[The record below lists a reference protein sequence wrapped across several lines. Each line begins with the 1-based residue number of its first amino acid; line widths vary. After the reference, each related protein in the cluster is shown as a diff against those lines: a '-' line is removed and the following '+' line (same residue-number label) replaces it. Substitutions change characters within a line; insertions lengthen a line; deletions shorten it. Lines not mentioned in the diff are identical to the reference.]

1 MDDTLHDGNYLIVNK
16 MAYKTRSPERGDI
29 IVFDSDYDGGEL
41 LIKRVIGIGGD
52 EITTDGKVVYVNGEQ
67 IKEPYIQADTQ
78 GDGESN
84 TWTVPEGSIFAMG
97 DNRDVS
103 ADSRMT
109 EVGFVD
115 EADILGK
122 VAVRLFPFNQIGGV
136 E

>member
-16 MAYKTRSPERGDI
+16 MAYKTHSP
-29 IVFDSDYDGGEL
+29 
-41 LIKRVIGIGGD
+41 IGIGGD